1 MEDEDFP
8 EELRDAV
15 KKLEVGLIDLEN
27 GFSGLIKQNREEF
40 YQVGIFLFGYKQC
53 KIRSYF
59 IIHCVSPLVRNDI
72 RGM

>member
-27 GFSGLIKQNREEF
+27 GFI
-40 YQVGIFLFGYKQC
+40 VMIIFF
-53 KIRSYF
+53 
-59 IIHCVSPLVRNDI
+59 
-72 RGM
+72 

>member
-8 EELRDAV
+8 EELRDSV

-40 YQVGIFLFGYKQC
+40 YQVRIILFG
-53 KIRSYF
+53 F
-59 IIHCVSPLVRNDI
+59 INRTKYEATL
-72 RGM
+72 